1 MSNKAGH
8 HPLVQLRIYR
18 NLRAWHSHYLA
29 LYMDEHLEGACTVPP
44 EGMKAG
50 VLFFVQIAHSH

>member
-8 HPLVQLRIYR
+8 HLLVQLKVYR
-18 NLRAWHSHYLA
+18 DLRAWHSHYLD
-29 LYMDEHLEGACTVPP
+29 LYMDEHLGVCRVPL

-50 VLFFVQIAHSH
+50 RLFFVQIAHSH